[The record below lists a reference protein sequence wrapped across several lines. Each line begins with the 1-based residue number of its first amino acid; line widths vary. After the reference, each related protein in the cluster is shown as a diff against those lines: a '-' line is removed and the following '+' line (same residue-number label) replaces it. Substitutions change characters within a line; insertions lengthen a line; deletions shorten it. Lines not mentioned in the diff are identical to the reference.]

1 MNEVRSAKNIE
12 NCLFKKIISEQ
23 KNAKIVFFF
32 QNLITFVI
40 LIFFFMIVVHSI
52 DNTVQIKNVFGFR
65 VSDHGF

>member
-1 MNEVRSAKNIE
+1 ME

-23 KNAKIVFFF
+23 KNAKILIFFSKPHKF
-32 QNLITFVI
+32 CNFD
-40 LIFFFMIVVHSI
+40 FFFMIVVHSI